1 MDEFVPEGSDFH
13 KELTGDNQDSEVRG
27 RALRKLANMVVDHC
41 QKSLVLSEAERAE
54 SGKRMERIRLAEER
68 AYKLHAA
75 QNKAEERM
83 NKPGMVK
90 MLESFKQSL
99 YRNKTFKNDRHVEM
113 LFDTTNDAL
122 VRQKA
127 LHMVHKKI
135 WDSVDGDAHLQANG
149 QQPVDWQKV
158 WNSKK

>member
-1 MDEFVPEGSDFH
+1 
-13 KELTGDNQDSEVRG
+13 
-27 RALRKLANMVVDHC
+27 
-41 QKSLVLSEAERAE
+41 
-54 SGKRMERIRLAEER
+54 MERIRLAEER
-68 AYKLHAA
+68 ADKLHAA